1 MGRGF
6 QDELDGFQELQHEY
20 ERVRKRM
27 QLLQRQQKQRQLVR
41 GFMCG
46 PGASGPSLAPNIDP
60 IFEECRRKR
69 MSLGLETGG
78 EKSASAGAGPAGAA
92 GRQQSIEKRILR
104 ATASEFAA
112 ERNAV
117 VRETAQSVQEMFYR
131 VHHDPRSS
139 TTLQEASRAYAEEV
153 VNRWPVWYEDVQR
166 MRDGIFHEG
175 DRLSTLK
182 WNAEHCREVMEVQQ
196 GLADF
201 KQKVQKEVYATNVA
215 DLDEVL
221 MDEDEDDE
229 SCGGSGGEERD
240 AVEQDV
246 VMKTSAPCAPGGVDE
261 KCSPRT
267 KSEGKLAADY
277 FAAFTREPNV
287 ATAAKNK
294 TSVGKKEARQLRT
307 RLQNMWHRLRELEK
321 PLPTSTAAAAGG
333 GGAAASAGPGE
344 EPTLKTTQN
353 DENKHV
359 FRTPDLGPRE
369 LTGNN
374 VEALFSARTA
384 DSEGSQDLLS
394 IAHDYQRSRNASEVP
409 AGSSARPSPRENAG
423 FDTDLKHALAST
435 SSGRFGLVPLAEGQQ
450 DDEDD
455 FSAQGTTQD
464 LAAHATATSGPPE
477 SILVGSKL
485 QHSHQQLRIGHPASR
500 VGAISIHDS
509 VSVDESKDGR
519 GDGSVSSRA
528 NISSIAAEESV
539 APNLH
544 QGGGGERHQ
553 RSVMFGGMG
562 RRGGH
567 DRDEDD
573 SQDDDDVDEDD
584 ILGASSASQ
593 EEDINVVLGRRDE
606 PLYDTV
612 NKKVLAASSPQQTDS
627 ATEYNAPP
635 KSELDRSEGTIRQR
649 NMMTAR
655 DSTAT
660 ITEMSDVSHHH
671 LQGSRLVQEGA
682 SASVSGRSVAAA
694 TTRQQPQELPAAQG
708 AQQEQHASTSSSS
721 QQNQSQQN
729 QTTATYTSS
738 STAGTTGSRHGSSHQ
753 LRRIAA
759 PQTSYNNNPN
769 SATVLQPTRAR
780 AGEYSVANQLRKQ
793 VNADLSV
800 KLFCFA
806 FLAELVEDQLQHVDD
821 LRDYLGRDV
830 FAAGLRE
837 TRSGNV
843 KTWDLDFIFRFLL
856 DIQEHTEETI
866 EEFFEADNLAVEHIH
881 AALFLVPD
889 DTNPQFQKVMREH
902 CQFLEARRGRGIL
915 EESSP
920 FPVSAANPSSN
931 DYCLKVKLLETHFT
945 VEAAGRDW
953 TKVPL
958 PSKEEVEAQ
967 TLAELS
973 VDESLLPASAGEV
986 GHQPG
991 RGGAPP
997 ARVVVASSS
1006 PTANPQGP
1014 LAAAGGEVG
1023 GASPMNAQWQQM
1035 DLYKQHMMMQ
1045 QFQMMQLQMQQL
1057 QQNGAT
1063 PQQLQ
1068 EMQMQF
1074 VQMQNQMEMQ
1084 NQMGMGGMQQAA
1096 GMGMQWMPIAGGQ
1109 QFNNWG
1115 GMQPWNPNAM
1125 QQQMMY
1131 NNRNGPYAY
1140 GGVGGGNSNSWQ
1152 WHHNY
1157 NPYAYGNNNSVGGKK
1172 SFSTAMGE
1180 NMPAPDQGGG
1190 ASAKLMTCACPSAN
1204 TENAVG
1210 GDKDNLATTGKFEF
1224 SPFLLNT
1231 DAEKFLDE
1239 WQESVNL
1246 LCAPGAPF
1254 CNDPTCGGR
1263 VTVLENF
1270 LQQSEEKLA
1279 AIIRGVEV
1287 DLDASDLDVL
1297 FEIVVIEGSLS
1308 VAEHDA
1314 RRIRDP
1320 PAAASTSSEI
1330 GKSSVLDIEK
1340 DSDSLLPLLWR
1351 TKMLPGIVI
1360 DSVEAYGIRNADSA
1374 AAGGGKSNKPT
1385 SQTAPKKK
1393 DQKERVLFR
1402 KFADLF
1408 ELKPIRD
1415 IRLGV
1420 LSVEGGGS
1428 AAAAEEPPLPDFTVA
1443 KAFHDEVKRLRRD
1456 QLSENAME
1464 DEQAASIDRERQGA
1478 TISSVTTRKKAIHES
1493 DAAFEVVIFKES
1505 DRPVTRH
1512 NRHPDALF
1520 EGSRSLFI
1528 ATVSEHAALLNYF
1541 DHDDRSTVE
1550 SGGFPGRVCST
1561 FTSRDGADFS
1571 FFETVPKTEWWFSV
1585 EKSAAFAT
1593 SVAQPYWRG
1602 GPFASWL
1609 QQCREDATQPPR
1621 ITICD
1626 LLDCVR
1632 RWCREDLEEMRKMK
1646 TSQGNGRT
1654 LEQSRLKSA
1663 WAAFFRCES
1672 VLKSE
1677 GVHALLKDAGP
1688 LRKARRLQQETN
1700 SIELGTPR
1708 GSADLPSSSSS
1719 SREHQ
1724 EQQNSTD
1731 QEEQGELLE
1740 DALLISRLDKFE
1752 KEIGCFLDA
1761 QAELAAADMVH
1772 RETLRGAYDQSH
1784 RWELM
1789 WELPEKD
1796 EDFGGAE
1803 DIEESQAQEDGGE
1816 KVGSM
1821 HDVEVE
1827 GVCFQVP
1834 DIELGK
1840 DLTIR
1845 DLSQVIKF
1853 HDAAKTRAAPYSLR
1867 ASDYVRVSS
1876 LADADAKTPPPF
1888 GEATLIIYVPPEAE
1902 GSGGGLFGNRRAG
1915 EGSSE
1920 IDDDSEYDF
1929 DDDVESDLDSM
1940 NFSRSGYD
1948 SDVSWGRHHEDEREN
1963 MRHLQDKGFF
1973 PPGHGG
1979 YWFD

>member
-92 GRQQSIEKRILR
+92 GRVAGALDLELSSLSSLLSSPSASRKSKTVASEVGGGARTKNNVDVPASGSGAARGGAARRSFQLAASKDEPSATSADSGAEQPHISSEDHLQNDRNNTNTSHATSHTTKSSPNVTRKSHQLVQSENQNPNVPIFAAAPTTSTRAAATTTTSQQQSIEKRILR

-344 EPTLKTTQN
+344 EPTLVPRTEAAPAAASEQGMALAGDARPGSGKSRPRLLNASTSVLEVVAASPPSAATASGPVVVARTTGGGGGAAGSPPRPTVAVAGSSFSVPPTLTNSPSLIDPTPPSQSLLMKPLESSPSILIGGPGPPASAAEKGAAVGPPPPRQYMRASGGPAAAAQRKEPTNVDLSYNHPTPPRGQKTTQN

-915 EESSP
+915 EESCDWYRP
-920 FPVSAANPSSN
+920 KTPPSAKSA
-931 DYCLKVKLLETHFT
+931 K
-945 VEAAGRDW
+945 AARG
-953 TKVPL
+953 
-958 PSKEEVEAQ
+958 
-967 TLAELS
+967 
-973 VDESLLPASAGEV
+973 
-986 GHQPG
+986 PG
-991 RGGAPP
+991 GGP
-997 ARVVVASSS
+997 
-1006 PTANPQGP
+1006 
-1014 LAAAGGEVG
+1014 AGGF
-1023 GASPMNAQWQQM
+1023 GAALN
-1035 DLYKQHMMMQ
+1035 K
-1045 QFQMMQLQMQQL
+1045 F
-1057 QQNGAT
+1057 
-1063 PQQLQ
+1063 
-1068 EMQMQF
+1068 
-1074 VQMQNQMEMQ
+1074 
-1084 NQMGMGGMQQAA
+1084 
-1096 GMGMQWMPIAGGQ
+1096 
-1109 QFNNWG
+1109 
-1115 GMQPWNPNAM
+1115 
-1125 QQQMMY
+1125 
-1131 NNRNGPYAY
+1131 
-1140 GGVGGGNSNSWQ
+1140 
-1152 WHHNY
+1152 
-1157 NPYAYGNNNSVGGKK
+1157 
-1172 SFSTAMGE
+1172 
-1180 NMPAPDQGGG
+1180 GGG
-1190 ASAKLMTCACPSAN
+1190 AGFAGGSLQLNPAFLGTSAV
-1204 TENAVG
+1204 AV
-1210 GDKDNLATTGKFEF
+1210 DNSEF
-1224 SPFLLNT
+1224 
-1231 DAEKFLDE
+1231 AE
-1239 WQESVNL
+1239 
-1246 LCAPGAPF
+1246 
-1254 CNDPTCGGR
+1254 
-1263 VTVLENF
+1263 
-1270 LQQSEEKLA
+1270 
-1279 AIIRGVEV
+1279 I
-1287 DLDASDLDVL
+1287 SDL
-1297 FEIVVIEGSLS
+1297 
-1308 VAEHDA
+1308 
-1314 RRIRDP
+1314 
-1320 PAAASTSSEI
+1320 
-1330 GKSSVLDIEK
+1330 
-1340 DSDSLLPLLWR
+1340 
-1351 TKMLPGIVI
+1351 
-1360 DSVEAYGIRNADSA
+1360 
-1374 AAGGGKSNKPT
+1374 
-1385 SQTAPKKK
+1385 
-1393 DQKERVLFR
+1393 
-1402 KFADLF
+1402 
-1408 ELKPIRD
+1408 
-1415 IRLGV
+1415 
-1420 LSVEGGGS
+1420 
-1428 AAAAEEPPLPDFTVA
+1428 
-1443 KAFHDEVKRLRRD
+1443 
-1456 QLSENAME
+1456 
-1464 DEQAASIDRERQGA
+1464 
-1478 TISSVTTRKKAIHES
+1478 
-1493 DAAFEVVIFKES
+1493 
-1505 DRPVTRH
+1505 
-1512 NRHPDALF
+1512 
-1520 EGSRSLFI
+1520 
-1528 ATVSEHAALLNYF
+1528 
-1541 DHDDRSTVE
+1541 
-1550 SGGFPGRVCST
+1550 
-1561 FTSRDGADFS
+1561 
-1571 FFETVPKTEWWFSV
+1571 
-1585 EKSAAFAT
+1585 
-1593 SVAQPYWRG
+1593 
-1602 GPFASWL
+1602 
-1609 QQCREDATQPPR
+1609 
-1621 ITICD
+1621 
-1626 LLDCVR
+1626 
-1632 RWCREDLEEMRKMK
+1632 
-1646 TSQGNGRT
+1646 
-1654 LEQSRLKSA
+1654 
-1663 WAAFFRCES
+1663 
-1672 VLKSE
+1672 
-1677 GVHALLKDAGP
+1677 
-1688 LRKARRLQQETN
+1688 
-1700 SIELGTPR
+1700 
-1708 GSADLPSSSSS
+1708 
-1719 SREHQ
+1719 
-1724 EQQNSTD
+1724 
-1731 QEEQGELLE
+1731 
-1740 DALLISRLDKFE
+1740 
-1752 KEIGCFLDA
+1752 
-1761 QAELAAADMVH
+1761 
-1772 RETLRGAYDQSH
+1772 
-1784 RWELM
+1784 
-1789 WELPEKD
+1789 
-1796 EDFGGAE
+1796 
-1803 DIEESQAQEDGGE
+1803 
-1816 KVGSM
+1816 
-1821 HDVEVE
+1821 
-1827 GVCFQVP
+1827 
-1834 DIELGK
+1834 
-1840 DLTIR
+1840 
-1845 DLSQVIKF
+1845 
-1853 HDAAKTRAAPYSLR
+1853 
-1867 ASDYVRVSS
+1867 
-1876 LADADAKTPPPF
+1876 
-1888 GEATLIIYVPPEAE
+1888 
-1902 GSGGGLFGNRRAG
+1902 
-1915 EGSSE
+1915 
-1920 IDDDSEYDF
+1920 
-1929 DDDVESDLDSM
+1929 
-1940 NFSRSGYD
+1940 
-1948 SDVSWGRHHEDEREN
+1948 
-1963 MRHLQDKGFF
+1963 
-1973 PPGHGG
+1973 
-1979 YWFD
+1979 